1 MRRIMIAAAAV
12 AIGTS
17 LAAALAEAVEPAGLV
32 EPLLPQAARL
42 VPMATTAAAIMMRR
56 IGNRPYP
63 PGSADRAR

>member
-1 MRRIMIAAAAV
+1 MAAFEQ
-12 AIGTS
+12 
-17 LAAALAEAVEPAGLV
+17 LAAALAEAVGLLEPLLP

>member
-1 MRRIMIAAAAV
+1 MAAFEQLAAAAEAV
-12 AIGTS
+12 G
-17 LAAALAEAVEPAGLV
+17 LAEPLPPEPLP